1 MAPASRR
8 GFYNNKAD
16 KAFSIFWN
24 SVKPFRGLR
33 RIFAGLNMSAVNSY
47 EIVVGLEVHAQL
59 LTKSKLF
66 CGDSI
71 AFGAEPNTHVSPIT
85 LGHPGT
91 LPKMNKKAIEFA
103 IKMGLACGSE
113 IERNNYFARKNY
125 FYPDLPKGYQISQ
138 HTTPICKNGF
148 IQIKTSEGEKKI
160 RLNRIHLEEDAG
172 KSLHDLDAD
181 NTCID
186 YNRAG
191 TPLIEIVSE
200 PDIRSADEAFAYVTE
215 IRKLVRYLEICD
227 GNMEEGSLR
236 CDANV
241 SVRKKGEAKL
251 GTKVEVKNLNS
262 IRHVKRAI
270 EFEASRLISL
280 LEKGEPVVQQ
290 TRSFD
295 AGNGTTFAI
304 RDKEDA
310 DDYRYFADPDLTP
323 FNLRDEFI
331 ESIRHTIP
339 ALQKERIKKYV
350 EQYKLSEYDAQVLT
364 EEKDFSDYFE
374 KIIDSLPPSPR
385 SGEGHGMRKSAA
397 NWLSGPVKSWLNENN
412 KEISDF
418 PLPPLQMVKL
428 VELVD
433 SGKVNFS
440 VASVRLFSVL
450 LQHPEKD
457 PAQIAIEQNLIQQS
471 DTSVLEP
478 VIDRVLEKHAAKV
491 AEYKKG
497 KKGLLSLFVGEVM
510 KQSKGQA
517 DPRITN
523 EILLKK
529 LNA

>member
-1 MAPASRR
+1 MYFCWPYMIEA
-8 GFYNNKAD
+8 
-16 KAFSIFWN
+16 
-24 SVKPFRGLR
+24 
-33 RIFAGLNMSAVNSY
+33 NSY

-85 LGHPGT
+85 LAHPGT

-103 IKMGLACGSE
+103 VRMGLACHCE
-113 IERNNYFARKNY
+113 IEQHNYFARKNY
-125 FYPDLPKGYQISQ
+125 FYPDLPKGYQVSQ
-138 HTTPICKNGF
+138 HTTPICKGGVVT
-148 IQIKTSEGEKKI
+148 IKTASGNKAI
-160 RLNRIHLEEDAG
+160 RLNRIHMEEDAG
-172 KSLHDLDAD
+172 KSLHDVDAD

-191 TPLIEIVSE
+191 TPLIEIVTE
-200 PDIRSADEAFAYVTE
+200 PDIRSADEAFAYVSE

-241 SVRKKGEAKL
+241 SVRKKGETRL

-262 IRHVKRAI
+262 IRNVKRAI
-270 EFEASRLISL
+270 EFEAKRLIDL
-280 LEKGEPVVQQ
+280 LENGEPVIQQ

-295 AGNGTTFAI
+295 ADNGTTFAI

-323 FNLRDEFI
+323 FQLDDQFI
-331 ESIRHTIP
+331 ETIRSAIP
-339 ALQKERIKKYV
+339 ALPEERIKKYV
-350 EQYKLSEYDAQVLT
+350 EQFKLPEYDAQVLT
-364 EEKDFSDYFE
+364 EEKEMADYFE
-374 KIIDSLPPSPR
+374 KTIQHTSNYKAVS
-385 SGEGHGMRKSAA
+385 
-397 NWLSGPVKSWLNENN
+397 NWLLGPVKSWLNENA

-418 PLPPLQMVKL
+418 PLQPGKIAALIQ
-428 VELVD
+428 LVD

-440 VASVRLFSVL
+440 VASTRLFSYVL
-450 LQHPEKD
+450 NDPSKD
-457 PAQIAIEQNLIQQS
+457 PEQIAKEQNLIQES

-478 VIDRVLEKHAAKV
+478 VIDRVLEKYADKV

-517 DPRITN
+517 DPKITS
-523 EILLKK
+523 EMLLKK
-529 LNA
+529 LSS

>member
-1 MAPASRR
+1 M
-8 GFYNNKAD
+8 G
-16 KAFSIFWN
+16 
-24 SVKPFRGLR
+24 G
-33 RIFAGLNMSAVNSY
+33 VNTY

-71 AFGAEPNTHVSPIT
+71 AFGAESNTHVSPIT

-103 IKMGLACGSE
+103 IKMGLACGCD

-138 HTTPICKNGF
+138 HTTPICKNGL
-148 IQIKTSEGEKKI
+148 IKIKTADGEKSI

-172 KSLHDLDAD
+172 KSLHDVDPE

-241 SVRKKGEAKL
+241 SVRKRGETKL

-262 IRHVKRAI
+262 IRHVKKAI
-270 EFEASRLISL
+270 EFEAGRLIDL
-280 LEKGEPVVQQ
+280 LEKGEAVIQQ

-323 FNLRDEFI
+323 FHLTNEFI
-331 ESIRHTIP
+331 EAIRRTIP
-339 ALQKERIKKYV
+339 ALQQERIDRYV
-350 EQYKLSEYDAQVLT
+350 GQYALSEYDARVLT
-364 EEKDFSDYFE
+364 EEKEVADYFE
-374 KIIDSLPPSPR
+374 KIIEQKKIKP
-385 SGEGHGMRKSAA
+385 KSAA
-397 NWLSGPVKSWLNENN
+397 NWLLGPVKSWLNENN
-412 KEISDF
+412 KDIHGF
-418 PLPPLQMVKL
+418 PLVPEQLVKL
-428 VELVD
+428 IIMVE
-433 SGKVNFS
+433 SGKVSFS
-440 VASVRLFSVL
+440 VASSKLFPVL

-457 PAQIAIEQNLIQQS
+457 PGQVAMEQNLVQQS

-497 KKGLLSLFVGEVM
+497 KKGLLALFVGEVM

-517 DPRITN
+517 DPKITS
-523 EILLKK
+523 ELLLKK
-529 LNA
+529 LNT